1 MRVLLDEC
9 LPGRKLKP
17 AFPDHDVHTVAG
29 MEWRGVKNGAL
40 LARAEAE
47 FDAFV
52 TVDSNMQ
59 YQQNTPEVN
68 LLIVVLRARSNRLEH
83 LPPLLPAAN
92 EALHRD
98 VGRSVVVIER
108 QA

>member
-17 AFPDHDVHTVAG
+17 AFPDHDVWMVADMG
-29 MEWRGVKNGAL
+29 WRGVKNGAL
-40 LARAEAE
+40 LAKAEPE

-52 TVDSNMQ
+52 TVDSNLQ
-59 YQQNTPEVN
+59 YQHDTPAVD

-83 LPPLLPAAN
+83 LLPLVSEAN
-92 EALHRD
+92 MALER
-98 VGRSVVVIER
+98 GGSRKVVIVGV
-108 QA
+108 